1 MAIFRGIGG
10 AGEAETD
17 ATITALTQL
26 ANQAQASATAAA
38 ASATAAANSVSQQVL
53 DLGLTGYT
61 FSLSGINTGD
71 LIHQI
76 HPLAGQGFNMTIRDI
91 FDLSEIIDSKLSLGL
106 ELNSSIFSDFDKK
119 TKHKNYIFSQGIDL
133 IYNFFDNERK
143 LKGKF
148 FSQTLKYLGANKYFN
163 NIITKIADEG
173 ITY

>member
-61 FSLSGINTGD
+61 FSLSGIHWDGSN
-71 LIHQI
+71 LS
-76 HPLAGQGFNMTIRDI
+76 PLGQVEVTDG
-91 FDLSEIIDSKLSLGL
+91 G
-106 ELNSSIFSDFDKK
+106 
-119 TKHKNYIFSQGIDL
+119 
-133 IYNFFDNERK
+133 NF
-143 LKGKF
+143 
-148 FSQTLKYLGANKYFN
+148 
-163 NIITKIADEG
+163 
-173 ITY
+173 